1 MDDYIMEQY
10 VIIMWKPSIR
20 KAGHME
26 FRKADET
33 EMHEVS
39 QLLAGAFKDY
49 PLFEIIEKNNHKRY
63 RLIRALQHLN
73 TKVFLKK
80 HTCLVAVEDNEI
92 LAAALVKNLQ
102 NKNNDMP
109 DYIKIGGL
117 PLLFKGLLP
126 KTLQFLKLANSSEVN
141 IEDSK
146 RFDWYVDSFAVS
158 HKTQGKGVGSR
169 LLKECV
175 FPYIAKNDGG
185 IVSLVTN
192 TGINRKFYM
201 KNGFE
206 EFKEENLK
214 LKNES
219 VKNWSY
225 RMHIES
231 TLN

>member
-1 MDDYIMEQY
+1 
-10 VIIMWKPSIR
+10 
-20 KAGHME
+20 ME

-92 LAAALVKNLQ
+92 LGAALVKNLQ
-102 NKNNDMP
+102 NKHLDLP
-109 DYIKIGGL
+109 EYIKIGGL
-117 PLLFKGLLP
+117 SLLFKGMLP
-126 KTLQFLKLANSSEVN
+126 QTLQFLKLANSSDVN
-141 IEDSK
+141 IEDS
-146 RFDWYVDSFAVS
+146 RTFDWYVDSFAVS
-158 HKTQGKGVGSR
+158 HNTQGKGVGSR

-175 FPYIAKNDGG
+175 FPYIAKNGG
-185 IVSLVTN
+185 GMVSLVTN
-192 TGINRKFYM
+192 IGINRKFYM

-206 EFKEENLK
+206 EFKEENLT

-225 RMHIES
+225 RMHVES
-231 TLN
+231 ALD

>member
-1 MDDYIMEQY
+1 
-10 VIIMWKPSIR
+10 
-20 KAGHME
+20 ME

-39 QLLAGAFKDY
+39 QLLADAFKDY
-49 PLFEIIEKNNHKRY
+49 PLFEIIEKNNHKRHH
-63 RLIRALQHLN
+63 LIKMLQHLN

-80 HTCLVAVEDNEI
+80 HICLVAVENNEI
-92 LAAALVKNLQ
+92 MGAALVKNLQ
-102 NKNNDMP
+102 HKQRDLP
-109 DYIKIGGL
+109 EYIRLGGL
-117 PLLFKGLLP
+117 SLLFEGMLP
-126 KTLQFLKLANSSEVN
+126 KTLQFLKLANSSDIN
-141 IEDSK
+141 IEDSET
-146 RFDWYVDSFAVS
+146 FDWYVDSFAVS

-175 FPYIAKNDGG
+175 FPYIAKNGG
-185 IVSLVTN
+185 GMVSLVTN

-201 KNGFE
+201 KNCFE

-225 RMHIES
+225 RMHIDNA
-231 TLN
+231 LD